1 MKLGLREIIFFKLM
15 IALLVASYF
24 MGLKRMNEKRQGY
37 EEQIALKQAKLTDL
51 ARARREIDDIEQ
63 KLDTL
68 TQAISYFKKKL
79 PSEQGLEQI
88 LDSTNQLITE
98 HNLHC
103 VTFKP
108 NPKPLSGPGYREK
121 QIEIVLTGDFFG
133 FYQFLAD
140 MERRDRIIKV
150 TDLKL
155 TKIDDQAGRMQAVM
169 RLSIFFD
176 PAGTAEVAS
185 AR

>member
-15 IALLVASYF
+15 IGLLVASYF

-37 EEQIALKQAKLTDL
+37 EEQITLKQNKLTDL
-51 ARARREIDDIEQ
+51 ARAKREIDDIEH

-68 TQAISYFKKKL
+68 TQAIDYFKKKL
-79 PSEQGLEQI
+79 PSEQGVDEI
-88 LDSTNQLITE
+88 LDSTNQLITA
-98 HNLHC
+98 HNLNC
-103 VTFKP
+103 VSFKP
-108 NPKPLSGPGYREK
+108 SPKPIVGPGYREK
-121 QIEIVLTGDFFG
+121 QIEILLTGDFFG

-140 MERRDRIIKV
+140 IERRDRIIKV

-155 TKIDDQAGRMQAVM
+155 TKIDEEAGRMQAVM

-176 PAGTAEVAS
+176 PAGASEFATAQ
-185 AR
+185 